1 MARPRGPRFKL
12 SRSFGVNVCGHPKAL
27 KRGAKPTKKIS
38 EYGKQLKEKQKLKAY
53 YDVLEKQ
60 FAKYVEQALKSNENP
75 GEKIIL
81 RLEMRLD
88 NLVYRLGFGSSI
100 RQARQMVNHG
110 HMLVNGKKVDIP
122 SYEVQVGD
130 VITLREKSRNTQLFK
145 DNFAASNV
153 TYPYLEKDIDTYTGK
168 VVSRPNR
175 EDIPIEIT
183 ESLIVEYY
191 SK

>member
-1 MARPRGPRFKL
+1 MARTRGPRFKV

-27 KRGAKPTKKIS
+27 KRGAKPLRKIS
-38 EYGKQLKEKQKLKAY
+38 EYGKQLREKQKLRAY
-53 YDVLEKQ
+53 YGVLEKQ
-60 FAKYVEQALKSNENP
+60 FARYVEKALKAKENP
-75 GEKIIL
+75 GEKLIL

-88 NLVYRLGFGSSI
+88 NIVYRLGFANSI

-110 HMLVNGKKVDIP
+110 HFLVNGNKIDIP
-122 SYEVQVGD
+122 SYELQVGD
-130 VITLREKSRNTQLFK
+130 SITLREKSRSTQLFK
-145 DNFAASNV
+145 DNFAASNIV
-153 TYPYLEKDIDTYTGK
+153 APYLEKNIDGYTGK
-168 VVSRPNR
+168 VATLPQR

>member
-1 MARPRGPRFKL
+1 
-12 SRSFGVNVCGHPKAL
+12 
-27 KRGAKPTKKIS
+27 
-38 EYGKQLKEKQKLKAY
+38 
-53 YDVLEKQ
+53 
-60 FAKYVEQALKSNENP
+60 
-75 GEKIIL
+75 
-81 RLEMRLD
+81 
-88 NLVYRLGFGSSI
+88 
-100 RQARQMVNHG
+100 MVNHG

-175 EDIPIEIT
+175 EDVPIEIT

>member
-27 KRGAKPTKKIS
+27 KRGAKPAKKLS

-60 FAKYVEQALKSNENP
+60 FSRYVEQALKSKENP

-81 RLEMRLD
+81 RLELRLD

-110 HMLVNGKKVDIP
+110 HILVNGKKVDIP
-122 SYEVQVGD
+122 SYKVMVGD
-130 VITLREKSRNTQLFK
+130 TITLREKSRNTQLFK
-145 DNFAASNV
+145 DNFAASNI
-153 TYPYLEKDIDTYTGK
+153 TYPYLEKDIDTYTGRL
-168 VVSRPNR
+168 VSLPNR